1 MRNSHGMRWSLL
13 LGMVM
18 LSAAPLA
25 VLAQGCVVARGA
37 GISPAHAPPEED
49 SAQSIGHWQAS
60 VSYRNLHSDRH
71 FVGSEEQHER
81 RREGSEVIN
90 NSNFID
96 LAFTYTLNDRLSAT
110 LTVPFADHDRSSV
123 VRRND
128 PERTIL
134 TRYHTQNSGFADL
147 RFMTNYWAFDPKTHA
162 AGNVLLG
169 IGLDIP
175 TGKYDAEDI
184 FQSYDPSTA
193 QIVGVRRTV
202 DQSIQLGD
210 GGWGLLVDL
219 FAYRHLT
226 PRLSIF
232 ANVFYAVTPEE
243 TNGVPT
249 FRSNPFEAEMAIA
262 DSYMARAGLDYVLW
276 PRFGMTVSLGGRI
289 EGVPVHDL
297 VGGSDGFR
305 RPGYAISIEPGV
317 TAAFGAISA
326 SLYAPVAVYRNR
338 ERSVADRRLTASS
351 GIYRHGDAAFADGLV
366 MLNVSRTF

>member
-1 MRNSHGMRWSLL
+1 MCKSQGARSSLL
-13 LGMVM
+13 LILV
-18 LSAAPLA
+18 LSIGAPVAAF
-25 VLAQGCVVARGA
+25 AQGCVVARGA
-37 GISPAHAPPEED
+37 GISPVHTPPEEG
-49 SAQSIGHWQAS
+49 ATTTGRWGAA

-71 FVGSEEQHER
+71 FVGSQEQHER

-96 LAFTYTLNDRLSAT
+96 LSFTYTLNERLSAT
-110 LTVPFADHDRSSV
+110 LTCPFADHDRSST

-128 PERTIL
+128 PQRTIL

-147 RFMTNYWAFDPKTHA
+147 RFMTNYWAFDPKAHA

-169 IGLDIP
+169 VGVDIP
-175 TGKYDAEDI
+175 TGKEDAEDI
-184 FQSYDPSTA
+184 FQSYDPGTG

-210 GGWGLLVDL
+210 GGWGLLLDV
-219 FAYRHLT
+219 FAYRHLA
-226 PRLSIF
+226 PRLSAF

-243 TNGVPT
+243 TNGVRT

-305 RPGYAISIEPGV
+305 RPGYAISIEPGI
-317 TAAFGAISA
+317 TAMFGATSA
-326 SLYAPVAVYRNR
+326 SLYAPIAVYRNR
-338 ERSVADRRLTASS
+338 ERSVADRRWTEAS
-351 GIYRHGDAAFADGLV
+351 GIYRHGDAAFADSLL
-366 MLNVSRTF
+366 MFNVARTF